1 MTEQR
6 LTWSLPTGCTHEVS
20 ASAALLSFVG
30 GAGDF
35 DNQGEIR
42 SPGDLGSQIKGAV
55 ENIELALSQEHCSLA
70 DVVRIKAFVELSP
83 QVDEGAVVRMLR
95 DALPDGPAP
104 VISVVPVEVQPFAG
118 QKVQLQAIA
127 KRGWRGLAYQV
138 VEDTLRIAS
147 AGTGEETVVT
157 TALRVGEFI
166 AAANR
171 TAAHCIDAYDG
182 SIDGVDQCHAI
193 MKSLNSDLK
202 QVGATLQDSVKL
214 EGYYQGVT
222 RAQWTP
228 FAKARASY
236 FAEPGP
242 PATVIPCHLGEHD
255 QTMTRVGVLAMRE
268 RRNSY
273 DKYIPREDAW
283 PERVWD
289 WPAELPYRQAQRL
302 RDLIW
307 LGGQVPA
314 QPYSNTGKRVHPGQL
329 LPQARL
335 TMSYISDLL
344 RPFGRSPLDLKL
356 LVCYYRRLPDQDETD
371 ALLSLLTDYCGGV
384 LPPLSLIPVD
394 HMQDEDST
402 IEIWG
407 VAQG

>member
-1 MTEQR
+1 MTENQR
-6 LTWSLPTGCTHEVS
+6 TWSLPIEGVHEVS
-20 ASAALLSFVG
+20 ASVASISFVG

-35 DNQGEIR
+35 DTQGEIR

-55 ENIELALSQEHCSLA
+55 ENVELALSQENCSLA

-83 QVDEGAVVRMLR
+83 QVDEGAAVRMLL

-104 VISVVPVEVQPFAG
+104 VISVVPVEMQPFAG

-147 AGTGEETVVT
+147 ADTGEETVVT

-202 QVGATLQDSVKL
+202 QVGATLQDAVKL

-302 RDLIW
+302 RDMIW

-356 LVCYYRRLPDQDETD
+356 LVCYFRRLPDQDETD

>member
-1 MTEQR
+1 MTENQR
-6 LTWSLPTGCTHEVS
+6 TWSLPIEGVHEVS
-20 ASAALLSFVG
+20 ASAASLSFVG

-35 DNQGEIR
+35 DNRGEIR
-42 SPGDLGSQIKGAV
+42 SPDDLGSQIKGAV
-55 ENIELALSQEHCSLA
+55 ENVEKALSQENCSLA

-83 QVDEGAVVRMLR
+83 QVDEGGAVRMLL
-95 DALPDGPAP
+95 DALPGDPAA
-104 VISVVPVEVQPFAG
+104 VISVVPVEMQPFEG
-118 QKVQLQAIA
+118 QKIQLQAIA
-127 KRGWRGLAYQV
+127 KRDWRELAYQV

-147 AGTGEETVVT
+147 ADTGEETVVT

-302 RDLIW
+302 RDMIW

-344 RPFGRSPLDLKL
+344 RPFGRSPSDLKL

>member
-1 MTEQR
+1 MTDKP
-6 LTWSLPTGCTHEVS
+6 LTWSLPFEGTHEVS
-20 ASAALLSFVG
+20 ASAASLSFVG

-35 DNQGEIR
+35 DHQGQIR
-42 SPGDLGSQIKGAV
+42 NPGDLRSQVKGAV
-55 ENIELALSQEHCSLA
+55 ENIELALSQENCSLA

-83 QVDEGAVVRMLR
+83 EVDEGAVVRMLL
-95 DALPDGPAP
+95 DTLPCDPAA
-104 VISVVPVEVQPFAG
+104 VISVVPVEMQPFEG

-127 KRGWRGLAYQV
+127 KRGWRDVAYQI
-138 VEDTLRIAS
+138 VEDTLRIAP
-147 AGTGEETVVT
+147 ADAGEETVVT

-166 AAANR
+166 SVANR

-202 QVGATLQDSVKL
+202 TLGATLQDAIKL
-214 EGYYQGVT
+214 EGYYRGTT

-242 PATVIPCHLGEHD
+242 PATVIPCHLGGHD

-302 RDLIW
+302 RDMIW

-314 QPYSNTGKRVHPGQL
+314 QPYSNTGKRMHPGQL

-344 RPFGRSPLDLKL
+344 RPFGKSTSDLKL
-356 LVCYYRRLPDQDETD
+356 LVCYYRRLPDHDETH
-371 ALLSLLTDYCGGV
+371 ALLALLTDYCGGV
-384 LPPLSLIPVD
+384 LPPLSLIPVN
-394 HMQDEDST
+394 HMQDADST

-407 VAQG
+407 VSQG

>member
-1 MTEQR
+1 MTESK
-6 LTWSLPTGCTHEVS
+6 LTWSLPIEGVHEVA
-20 ASAALLSFVG
+20 ASAASLSFVG

-35 DNQGEIR
+35 DSKGRIR
-42 SPGDLGSQIKGAV
+42 NPDDLGVQVEGAV
-55 ENIELALSQEHCSLA
+55 ENIEQALAQENCSLA
-70 DVVRIKAFVELSP
+70 DVIRVKAFVELSAE
-83 QVDEGAVVRMLR
+83 VGEVAAVRMLL
-95 DALPDGPAP
+95 DALPSGPAA
-104 VISVVPVEVQPFAG
+104 VISVVPVEMQPFLG

-127 KRGWRGLAYQV
+127 KRGWRDTAYQV
-138 VEDTLRIAS
+138 SENSLRLASSATVE
-147 AGTGEETVVT
+147 EVVVT
-157 TALRVGEFI
+157 NVLRVGEFI
-166 AAANR
+166 ATANR

-182 SIDGVDQCHAI
+182 SIGGVDQCHAI

-202 QVGATLQDSVKL
+202 TVGATLQDAIKL
-214 EGYYQGVT
+214 EGYYRGTT

-242 PATVIPCHLGEHD
+242 PATVIPCHLGDHD
-255 QTMTRVGVLAMRE
+255 HTMTRVGVLAMRE

-289 WPAELPYRQAQRL
+289 WPAELPYRQAQKL
-302 RDLIW
+302 RNMIW

-314 QPYSNTGKRVHPGQL
+314 EPFSNTGKRVHPGQL

-344 RPFGRSPLDLKL
+344 RAFGRSPSDLKL
-356 LVCYYRRLPDQDETD
+356 LVCYYRRLPDQDETG
-371 ALLSLLTDYCGGV
+371 ALLGLLSDYCGGV

-394 HMQDEDST
+394 HMQDMDST

>member
-1 MTEQR
+1 MTENQR
-6 LTWSLPTGCTHEVS
+6 TWSLPIEGVHEVS
-20 ASAALLSFVG
+20 ASVASISFVG

-35 DNQGEIR
+35 DTQGEIR

-55 ENIELALSQEHCSLA
+55 ENVELALSQENCSLA

-83 QVDEGAVVRMLR
+83 QVDEGAAVRMLL

-104 VISVVPVEVQPFAG
+104 VISVVPVEMQPFAG

-147 AGTGEETVVT
+147 ADTGEETVVT

-171 TAAHCIDAYDG
+171 TAAHCINAYDG

-202 QVGATLQDSVKL
+202 QVGATLQDAVKL

-302 RDLIW
+302 RDMIW

-329 LPQARL
+329 LPQTRL

-356 LVCYYRRLPDQDETD
+356 LVCYFRRLPDQDETD

>member
-1 MTEQR
+1 MTENQR
-6 LTWSLPTGCTHEVS
+6 TWSLPIEGVHEVS
-20 ASAALLSFVG
+20 ASVASISFVG

-35 DNQGEIR
+35 DTQGEIR

-55 ENIELALSQEHCSLA
+55 ENVELALSQENCSLA

-83 QVDEGAVVRMLR
+83 QVDEGAAVRMLL

-104 VISVVPVEVQPFAG
+104 VISVVPVEMQPFAG

-147 AGTGEETVVT
+147 ADTGEETVVT

-302 RDLIW
+302 RDMIW

>member
-1 MTEQR
+1 MTEQQ

-20 ASAALLSFVG
+20 ASAAVLSFVG

-35 DNQGEIR
+35 DDRGQIR
-42 SPGDLGSQIKGAV
+42 HPDDYSAQIKGSI
-55 ENIELALSQEHCSLA
+55 ENIKSALVQEHCSLA
-70 DVVRIKAFVELSP
+70 DVIRIKAFVELP
-83 QVDEGAVVRMLR
+83 EEFGETEVVTILLH
-95 DALPDGPAP
+95 ALPNSPAP
-104 VISVVPVEVQPFAG
+104 VISVVPVEMQPFPQ

-127 KRGWRGLAYQV
+127 KRGWREERYQFN
-138 VEDTLRIAS
+138 ESALNLISRTDRIP
-147 AGTGEETVVT
+147 TVT
-157 TALRVGEFI
+157 TVLRAGELI
-166 AAANR
+166 VTANR
-171 TAAHCIDAYDG
+171 TVAHFGLEHDSG
-182 SIDGVDQCHAI
+182 SSGEGQSHAI
-193 MKSLNSDLK
+193 MTSLNNDLK
-202 QVGATLQDSVKL
+202 SVGATLQDSVKL
-214 EGYYQGVT
+214 EGYYRGTT
-222 RAQWTP
+222 REQWTP
-228 FAKARASY
+228 LAKARASY

-242 PATVIPCHLGEHD
+242 PATMIPCHLGEHD
-255 QTMTRVGVLAMRE
+255 QTVTRVGVLAMRE

-302 RDLIW
+302 RDMIW

-314 QPYSNTGKRVHPGQL
+314 QPFSNTGKRMHPGQL

-335 TMSYISDLL
+335 TMSYINDLL
-344 RPFGRSPLDLKL
+344 RPFGRSPADLKL

>member
-1 MTEQR
+1 MTENQR
-6 LTWSLPTGCTHEVS
+6 TWSLPIEGVHEVS
-20 ASAALLSFVG
+20 ASVASISFVG

-35 DNQGEIR
+35 DTQGEIR

-55 ENIELALSQEHCSLA
+55 ENVELALSQENCSLA

-83 QVDEGAVVRMLR
+83 QVDEGAAVRMLL

-104 VISVVPVEVQPFAG
+104 VISVVPVEMQPFAG

-147 AGTGEETVVT
+147 ADTGEETVVT

-171 TAAHCIDAYDG
+171 TAAHCINAYDG

-202 QVGATLQDSVKL
+202 QVGATLQDAVKL

-302 RDLIW
+302 RDMIW

>member
-1 MTEQR
+1 MTDKP
-6 LTWSLPTGCTHEVS
+6 LIWSLPFEGTHEVS
-20 ASAALLSFVG
+20 ASAASLSFVG
-30 GAGDF
+30 GAGDL
-35 DNQGEIR
+35 DSRGQIR
-42 SPGDLGSQIKGAV
+42 NPGDLGVQIKGAV
-55 ENIELALSQEHCSLA
+55 ENIELALAQENCSLA

-83 QVDEGAVVRMLR
+83 EVREDAAVRMLL
-95 DALPDGPAP
+95 DTLPCDPAA
-104 VISVVPVEVQPFAG
+104 VISVVPVDMQPFEG
-118 QKVQLQAIA
+118 QKIQLQVIA
-127 KRGWRGLAYQV
+127 KRGWRDVAYQV
-138 VEDTLRIAS
+138 AEDTLRIAS
-147 AGTGEETVVT
+147 ADTGEETVVT

-166 AAANR
+166 ATANR

-182 SIDGVDQCHAI
+182 SIAGVDQCHAI
-193 MKSLNSDLK
+193 MRSLNSDLK
-202 QVGATLQDSVKL
+202 AVGATLQDAIKL

-302 RDLIW
+302 RDMIW

-344 RPFGRSPLDLKL
+344 RPFGKSTSDLKL
-356 LVCYYRRLPDQDETD
+356 LVCYYRRPPDHDETH
-371 ALLSLLTDYCGGV
+371 ALLALLTDYCGGV

-394 HMQDEDST
+394 HMQDTDST

>member
-1 MTEQR
+1 MTENQR
-6 LTWSLPTGCTHEVS
+6 TWSLPIEGVHEVS
-20 ASAALLSFVG
+20 ASVASISFVG

-35 DNQGEIR
+35 DTQGEIR

-55 ENIELALSQEHCSLA
+55 ENVELALSQENCSLA

-83 QVDEGAVVRMLR
+83 QVDEGAAVRMLL

-104 VISVVPVEVQPFAG
+104 VISVVPVEMQPFAG

-147 AGTGEETVVT
+147 ADTGEETVVT

-202 QVGATLQDSVKL
+202 QVGATLQDAVKL

-302 RDLIW
+302 RDMIW

>member
-1 MTEQR
+1 MTENVVI
-6 LTWSLPTGCTHEVS
+6 WSLPFEGTHEVS
-20 ASAALLSFVG
+20 ASAASLSFVG

-35 DNQGEIR
+35 DEKGRIR
-42 SPGDLGSQIKGAV
+42 NPDDLGSQVKGAV
-55 ENIELALSQEHCSLA
+55 ENAGWALAQENCSLN
-70 DVVRIKAFVELSP
+70 DVVRIKAFVELSAE
-83 QVDEGAVVRMLR
+83 VGEGAVVRMLLN
-95 DALPDGPAP
+95 ALPGAPAA
-104 VISVVPVEVQPFAG
+104 VISVVPVEMQPFAG

-127 KRGWRGLAYQV
+127 KRGWRDLAYQV
-138 VEDTLRIAS
+138 AEDTLRIAS
-147 AGTGEETVVT
+147 ADTGEETVVT

-166 AAANR
+166 ATANR
-171 TAAHCIDAYDG
+171 TAAHCVQDYDG
-182 SIDGVDQCHAI
+182 SLDGESQSHAI
-193 MKSLNSDLK
+193 MNSLNASLK
-202 QVGATLQDSVKL
+202 AVGATLQDAIKL
-214 EGYYQGVT
+214 EGYYQGTT
-222 RAQWTP
+222 REQWTP
-228 FAKARASY
+228 LAKARASY

-302 RDLIW
+302 RDMIW

-314 QPYSNTGKRVHPGQL
+314 QPFANTGKRVHPGQL
-329 LPQARL
+329 LPQARF
-335 TMSYISDLL
+335 TMSYVSDLL
-344 RPFGRSPLDLKL
+344 RPFGRSPSDLKL
-356 LVCYYRRLPDQDETD
+356 LVCYYRRLPDQDETH
-371 ALLSLLTDYCGGV
+371 ALIGLLSDYCGGV

-394 HMQDEDST
+394 HMQDANST

>member
-1 MTEQR
+1 MTDKP
-6 LTWSLPTGCTHEVS
+6 LTWSLPFEGTHEVS
-20 ASAALLSFVG
+20 ASAASLSFVG

-35 DNQGEIR
+35 DHQGQIR
-42 SPGDLGSQIKGAV
+42 NPGDLRSQVKGAV
-55 ENIELALSQEHCSLA
+55 ENIELALTQENCSLV

-83 QVDEGAVVRMLR
+83 EVGEGAVVRMLL
-95 DALPDGPAP
+95 DTLPCDPAA
-104 VISVVPVEVQPFAG
+104 VISVVPVEMQPFEG

-127 KRGWRGLAYQV
+127 QRGWRDVAYQI

-147 AGTGEETVVT
+147 ADAGEETVVT

-166 AAANR
+166 SVANR
-171 TAAHCIDAYDG
+171 TAAQCIDAYDG

-202 QVGATLQDSVKL
+202 TLGATLQDAIKL
-214 EGYYQGVT
+214 EGYYRGTT

-242 PATVIPCHLGEHD
+242 PATVIPCHLGGHD

-302 RDLIW
+302 RDMIW

-314 QPYSNTGKRVHPGQL
+314 QPYSNTGKRMHPGQL

-344 RPFGRSPLDLKL
+344 RPFGKSTSDLKL
-356 LVCYYRRLPDQDETD
+356 LVCYYRRLPDHDETH
-371 ALLSLLTDYCGGV
+371 ALLALLTDYCGGV
-384 LPPLSLIPVD
+384 LPPLSLIPVN
-394 HMQDEDST
+394 HMQDADST

>member
-1 MTEQR
+1 MTENQR
-6 LTWSLPTGCTHEVS
+6 TWSLPIEGVHEVS
-20 ASAALLSFVG
+20 ASAASISFVG

-35 DNQGEIR
+35 DTQGEIR

-55 ENIELALSQEHCSLA
+55 ENVELALSQENCSLA

-83 QVDEGAVVRMLR
+83 QVDEGAAVRMLL

-104 VISVVPVEVQPFAG
+104 VISVVPVEMQPFAG

-147 AGTGEETVVT
+147 ADTGAETVVT

-171 TAAHCIDAYDG
+171 TAAHCINAYDG

-302 RDLIW
+302 RDMIW

-356 LVCYYRRLPDQDETD
+356 LVCYFRRLPDQDETD